1 MIQRIQSVYL
11 FLVVILM
18 TVSML
23 TPLLVLSGA
32 DNQLY
37 LLTAKG
43 IENGLDGNIYITWGV
58 FLIGILIALIALVEI
73 FSYANRKRQI
83 LLSKINIF
91 LIVLFYVTIAAYTY
105 CFMSDVDAPIY
116 FLKYGLVFPVVALV
130 FNVLAMLRIIA
141 DEKLIRSTYRI
152 R

>member
-43 IENGLDGNIYITWGV
+43 IENGLDGNTYITWGV

-105 CFMSDVDAPIY
+105 CFMSDVDALIY
-116 FLKYGLVFPVVALV
+116 FLKYGLVFPVIALV
-130 FNVLAMLRIIA
+130 FNILAMLRIIA